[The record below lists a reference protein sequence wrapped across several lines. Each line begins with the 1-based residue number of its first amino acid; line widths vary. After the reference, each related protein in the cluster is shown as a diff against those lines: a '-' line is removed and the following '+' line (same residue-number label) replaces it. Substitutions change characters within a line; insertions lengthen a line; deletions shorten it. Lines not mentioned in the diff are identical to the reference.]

1 MDQRITVLERRQDL
15 RFDKLE
21 SRMDSHDGELAAMRE
36 RLAHLDGLLDGLREA
51 IFQSSQ
57 R

>member
-1 MDQRITVLERRQDL
+1 MNDLDKRQEQ
-15 RFDKLE
+15 RFDKLD
-21 SRMDSHDGELAAMRE
+21 SRLDNHDAELAAMRE

-51 IFQSSQ
+51 IFQNSQ